1 MSKEHR
7 EFPKIIEV
15 LKENPRGMLVKQISE
30 AIGVN
35 RISVGH
41 YLEILLLLGEVDME
55 TYGQAKVFFLSKRV
69 PIHAMMD
76 LTSDAVLVLNED
88 KKIVSTNK
96 KMFTLLG
103 IGDKYQGL
111 EAEKT
116 LNEKLFIDISELIDS
131 ALAGEEVSKE
141 ILISVS
147 GKEGYFRIKII
158 PVVFSDGSAGT
169 TIIFVD
175 ITDYKESLI
184 ALAESE
190 NKLLTLIQNFS
201 HFFNS
206 IDEYE
211 KINADIRN
219 PLQTIVGITDLE
231 GGTTAN
237 DVYKEASDIDK
248 ALKELDI
255 GWKEVEHLRDFIKN
269 LNRSKI
275 HPKTKNMSSLQ
286 KDLQTP

>member
-76 LTSDAVLVLNED
+76 LTSDAVLVINED

-103 IGDKYQGL
+103 IGDKFQGL

-116 LNEKLFIDISELIDS
+116 LNEKLFLDISELIDS
-131 ALAGEEVSKE
+131 ALDGEEISKE

-158 PVVFSDGSAGT
+158 PIVFSDGSAGT

-184 ALAESE
+184 ALEESE
-190 NKLLTLIQNFS
+190 NKLFTLIQNFS
-201 HFFNS
+201 SFFNS

-219 PLQTIVGITDLE
+219 PLQTIVGLTDLE

-237 DVYKEASDIDK
+237 NVYKEAIDIDK

-255 GWKEVEHLRDFIKN
+255 GWKEVEHLRDFIQN
-269 LNRSKI
+269 LKRSKI
-275 HPKTKNMSSLQ
+275 RPRTPNMSSLQ
-286 KDLQTP
+286 KNL

>member
-1 MSKEHR
+1 M
-7 EFPKIIEV
+7 
-15 LKENPRGMLVKQISE
+15 
-30 AIGVN
+30 
-35 RISVGH
+35 
-41 YLEILLLLGEVDME
+41 LLLGEVDME

-76 LTSDAVLVLNED
+76 LTSDAVLVINED

-116 LNEKLFIDISELIDS
+116 LNEILFFDISELIDS
-131 ALAGEEVSKE
+131 ALHGEEVSKE
-141 ILISVS
+141 IFISVS
-147 GKEGYFRIKII
+147 GKEGYFRVKII
-158 PVVFSDGSAGT
+158 PIVFSDGSAGT

-175 ITDYKESLI
+175 ITDYKESLR

-190 NKLLTLIQNFS
+190 NKLLSLIQNFS
-201 HFFNS
+201 GFFNS

-231 GGTTAN
+231 GGTTAD
-237 DVYKEASDIDK
+237 DVYKEAIDIDR
-248 ALKELDI
+248 ALKELNI
-255 GWKEVEHLRDFIKN
+255 GWKEVEYLRDFIQN
-269 LNRSKI
+269 LKRSKI
-275 HPKTKNMSSLQ
+275 HPKTRNMSSLQ
-286 KDLQTP
+286 KNL